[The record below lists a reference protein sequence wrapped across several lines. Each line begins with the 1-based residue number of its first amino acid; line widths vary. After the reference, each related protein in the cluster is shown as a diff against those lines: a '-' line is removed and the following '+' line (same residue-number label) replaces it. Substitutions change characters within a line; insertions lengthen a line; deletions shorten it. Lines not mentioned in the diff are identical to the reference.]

1 MKLVVNFRI
10 EDNIPD
16 LCIKSKLSMS
26 TADEVPIYCA
36 VVDNGNVTFYS
47 FNFMELPV
55 DLTSSNY
62 NAK

>member
-16 LCIKSKLSMS
+16 LGIKRKLPMA

-47 FNFMELPV
+47 FNFMELSV
-55 DLTSSNY
+55 DLASSNQ